1 MSNYSESKHTNHVLP
16 NYVFSVFF
24 QDIHSYGEVSGEKG
38 FGFETVKEIV
48 ISERVEVVINALKN
62 NEVIDVGNVA
72 EAYQVYI

>member
-1 MSNYSESKHTNHVLP
+1 MFYPIMYFL
-16 NYVFSVFF
+16 FSFRIF
-24 QDIHSYGEVSGEKG
+24 SYGEVSGEKG

-48 ISERVEVVINALKN
+48 NSERVEVVINALKN

>member
-1 MSNYSESKHTNHVLP
+1 MSNDYESKHTNNILP
-16 NYVFSVFF
+16 NYVFSIFF

-38 FGFETVKEIV
+38 FGFDTVKEI
-48 ISERVEVVINALKN
+48 ISERVEVVINVLKN